1 MTQNKEDVTDH
12 LKLWSQMIDI
22 FLNTEYPY

>member
-1 MTQNKEDVTDH
+1 MTQNKEDVIDH
-12 LKLWSQMIDI
+12 LKLWLKMIDI